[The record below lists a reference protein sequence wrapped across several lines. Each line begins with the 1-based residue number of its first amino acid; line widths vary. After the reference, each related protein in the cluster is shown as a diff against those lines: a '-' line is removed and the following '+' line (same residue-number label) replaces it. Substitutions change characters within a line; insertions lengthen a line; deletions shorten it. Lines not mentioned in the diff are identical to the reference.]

1 MIDRIQRLAV
11 AAASAAFVLFPASA
25 MAADASIGFRLQAVV
40 EPFCKIQSQAGDS
53 ALMLQDGTV
62 DLGMVRE
69 VCNTQGGYNISV
81 QLLNV
86 VSGTLHHGDDSQDLD
101 TDGRARIGW
110 PEARSRTTGWRL
122 TKTAVKEASAPIYL
136 RVSIS
141 PL

>member
-1 MIDRIQRLAV
+1 MIHRIQRLAV
-11 AAASAAFVLFPASA
+11 AAASGAIVLFPASA
-25 MAADASIGFRLQAVV
+25 IAADNSIGLRLQAVV
-40 EPFCKIQSQAGDS
+40 EPFCKIQSQAADS
-53 ALMLQDGTV
+53 ALVLEDGTV

-69 VCNTQGGYNISV
+69 VCNTRGGYNINV

-101 TDGRARIGW
+101 TEGRTRIDWHEARART
-110 PEARSRTTGWRL
+110 SGWRL
-122 TKTAVKEASAPIYL
+122 TKAAVRETDAPIYL